1 MNMESL
7 KAIPLSYGIGFNDLV
22 NDKLKKVV
30 EIKQGL
36 NSLDIDF
43 SIIEK
48 IKDCD
53 CNELKN
59 IVEVISSTIDDVSL
73 KRFMSQVSIVNSIIN
88 VINTKKCY
96 DDDMCNKI
104 NLLIDKMES
113 AYTKF
118 SNEDKTNESQSNIVS
133 QCIANLKTITYKCR
147 NIDEK
152 ADMINLDNI
161 GKMKTKDL
169 NESLE
174 FKLSNPLTNE
184 LTLYHG
190 STEKFNIIKPM
201 SINAGTRISN
211 PRQSS
216 FWTSDF
222 NGAVLFAAEGVINKY
237 RKLNNL
243 EKITH
248 VFDLKNMKML
258 IDRSRKNDVINIL
271 KRNPI
276 YVYEKTMP
284 SKYIG
289 RGHNIGLHEYT
300 LDIPVRPDKI
310 HVLYYDDIKNIEFID
325 VRIINDILTKHMS
338 GKYDMYT
345 ASLMDR
351 LLYHSPEK
359 AISIRKEIKQFF
371 NESIVLSTTSEK
383 IYSQDNPNGTNVVGR
398 NNFKKNPN
406 DLLNYIMTA
415 DSDEQF
421 INRLSNIDKYLD
433 LYKLDID
440 DDDLD
445 KIEDLIKYSYD
456 RLIDNN
462 TGLDKLKSVLVD
474 AINDVKVIRV
484 NDFQSS
490 DAVSNFID
498 FAEKYIDKIK
508 NRIYSNENDGVDYKT
523 DAMTEFG
530 FGFMYEYH
538 NDMTPDE
545 IDSFVKDL
553 NETVDNEISMDIM
566 EVLNEADEYKK
577 QERKEQRKRNIQTLK
592 FKGKEL
598 KLTNVTARN
607 AMYSLK
613 KLVAVALATASVAA
627 FPNIVTLTAALSV
640 IVMFAKTPY
649 SKDTERQ
656 WLYVQLKHELE
667 KIDDKISEMSAA
679 GDEKNKRRLIKMKA
693 KMEMAY
699 EKLKFM
705 AETGGFLK

>member
-1 MNMESL
+1 MNMDNL

-22 NDKLKKVV
+22 NNKLKKVV

-36 NSLDIDF
+36 NSNDIDF
-43 SIIEK
+43 FIIEK
-48 IKDCD
+48 IKDCNCD
-53 CNELKN
+53 ELKN

-73 KRFMSQVSIVNSIIN
+73 KRFISQISIINSIVNM
-88 VINTKKCY
+88 INTKKCY

-104 NLLIDKMES
+104 NLLVDRVES
-113 AYTKF
+113 AYNKF
-118 SNEDKTNESQSNIVS
+118 SNEDKTNESESTIVS

-152 ADMINLDNI
+152 ADIINLDNI
-161 GKMKTKDL
+161 GKIKTKDL
-169 NESLE
+169 
-174 FKLSNPLTNE
+174 
-184 LTLYHG
+184 
-190 STEKFNIIKPM
+190 
-201 SINAGTRISN
+201 
-211 PRQSS
+211 
-216 FWTSDF
+216 
-222 NGAVLFAAEGVINKY
+222 
-237 RKLNNL
+237 
-243 EKITH
+243 
-248 VFDLKNMKML
+248 
-258 IDRSRKNDVINIL
+258 
-271 KRNPI
+271 
-276 YVYEKTMP
+276 
-284 SKYIG
+284 
-289 RGHNIGLHEYT
+289 
-300 LDIPVRPDKI
+300 
-310 HVLYYDDIKNIEFID
+310 
-325 VRIINDILTKHMS
+325 
-338 GKYDMYT
+338 
-345 ASLMDR
+345 
-351 LLYHSPEK
+351 
-359 AISIRKEIKQFF
+359 

-406 DLLNYIMTA
+406 DLLNDIMTA

-462 TGLDKLKSVLVD
+462 TGLEKLRSVLVD
-474 AINDVKVIRV
+474 AIKDVKVIRV

-490 DAVSNFID
+490 DAVFDFID

-566 EVLNEADEYKK
+566 EVLSEADEYKK

-598 KLTNVTARN
+598 KLTNLTARN
-607 AMYSLK
+607 AMFLIK

-627 FPNIVTLTAALSV
+627 FPSMVTLTAALSV

-649 SKDTERQ
+649 SKDTEKQ

-667 KIDDKISEMSAA
+667 KIDDTISEMSAA

>member
-1 MNMESL
+1 MNMDNL
-7 KAIPLSYGIGFNDLV
+7 KAIPLSYGVGFSDLV
-22 NDKLKKVV
+22 NNKLKRVA

-36 NSLDIDF
+36 NSIDIDF

-48 IKDCD
+48 IKDCNCD
-53 CNELKN
+53 DLKN

-73 KRFMSQVSIVNSIIN
+73 KRFISQISIINSIISI
-88 VINTKKCY
+88 INTKKCY
-96 DDDMCNKI
+96 DDNMCDKI
-104 NLLIDKMES
+104 NLLIDKIES
-113 AYTKF
+113 TYNKF
-118 SNEDKTNESQSNIVS
+118 SNEDKTNESESTIIS
-133 QCIANLKTITYKCR
+133 QCISNLKTITYKCR
-147 NIDEK
+147 NIEEK
-152 ADMINLDNI
+152 ADMINLDNLNKI
-161 GKMKTKDL
+161 KDREL

-174 FKLSNPLTNE
+174 FRISNPLATE

-190 STEKFNIIKPM
+190 SAEKFDIIKPM
-201 SINAGTRISN
+201 SINVGTRISN

-216 FWTSDF
+216 FWTSNFD
-222 NGAVLFAAEGVINKY
+222 GAVLFAAEGVINKY

-248 VFDLKNMKML
+248 AFDLKNMKML

-271 KRNPI
+271 KRNPVYI
-276 YVYEKTMP
+276 YEKTMP

-300 LDIPVRPDKI
+300 LDVPVRPDKI
-310 HVLYYDDIKNIEFID
+310 HILYYDDIKNIEFID
-325 VRIINDILTKHMS
+325 IRIINDILAKHMS

-359 AISIRKEIKQFF
+359 TISMRKEIKQFF

-406 DLLNYIMTA
+406 DLLNDIMTA

-440 DDDLD
+440 DDDLN

-462 TGLDKLKSVLVD
+462 TGLEKLGSVLID
-474 AINDVKVIRV
+474 AIKDVKAIKV
-484 NDFQSS
+484 NDFESS
-490 DAVSNFID
+490 DGVYDFID
-498 FAEKYIDKIK
+498 FANKYIDKIK
-508 NRIYSNENDGVDYKT
+508 NRIYSNENDNVDYKT

-530 FGFMYEYH
+530 FGFMYEYP
-538 NDMTPDE
+538 NEMTPNE
-545 IDSFVKDL
+545 IESFAKEL
-553 NETVDNEISMDIM
+553 NENINNEISMDLI
-566 EVLNEADEYKK
+566 EALNEADEYKK
-577 QERKEQRKRNIQTLK
+577 MERKEKRKRNIQTLK
-592 FKGKEL
+592 FKGKQI
-598 KLTNVTARN
+598 KLTNPTARN
-607 AMYSLK
+607 AMMSLK
-613 KLVAVALATASVAA
+613 KLVAAALATTSVAV
-627 FPNIVTLTAALSV
+627 FPSMVTLTAALSI
-640 IVMFAKTPY
+640 IVMFCKTPY
-649 SKDTERQ
+649 SKNTEKQ

-679 GDEKNKRRLIKMKA
+679 GDEKNKRRLINIRS